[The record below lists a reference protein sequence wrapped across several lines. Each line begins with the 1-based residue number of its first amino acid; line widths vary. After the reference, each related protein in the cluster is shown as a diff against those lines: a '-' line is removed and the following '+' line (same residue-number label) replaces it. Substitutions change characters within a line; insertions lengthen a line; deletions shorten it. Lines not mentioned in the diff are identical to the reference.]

1 MVLIVKRLVPVFKPE
16 DKVPKKWRNLK
27 KAVYV
32 ASFKNPYPNMAEIL
46 QKEYGLRS
54 DEKIVV
60 FWTKSVPK
68 PGWSYWRL
76 PFKKVYS
83 GPLARMLQSR
93 KTRK

>member
-1 MVLIVKRLVPVFKPE
+1 MVLIIKRLVPVFKPS

-32 ASFKNPYPNMAEIL
+32 ATFKYPYKNMPEIL
-46 QKEYGLRS
+46 QKEYGLNP

-60 FWTKSVPK
+60 FWMKAVPK

-83 GPLARMLQSR
+83 GPVKMFGSVAQ
-93 KTRK
+93 K